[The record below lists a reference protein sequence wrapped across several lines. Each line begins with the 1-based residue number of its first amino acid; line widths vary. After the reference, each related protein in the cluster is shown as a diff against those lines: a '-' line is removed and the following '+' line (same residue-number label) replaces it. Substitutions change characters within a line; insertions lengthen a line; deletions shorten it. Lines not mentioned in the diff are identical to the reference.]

1 VSRGLWKVES
11 KASSTTIEEV
21 AGTLRAEVMETP
33 WGNGDHSLQQERVD
47 EFAMRRSGEVAMRG
61 SLGQLIER
69 STSAPPPS
77 SEPPARY
84 RSKNDDDL
92 VGNVSQ
98 DISVRRAESSDVT
111 DYDH

>member
-1 VSRGLWKVES
+1 
-11 KASSTTIEEV
+11 
-21 AGTLRAEVMETP
+21 MEAP
-33 WGNGDHSLQQERVD
+33 WGNGDHPQQQDRVD
-47 EFAMRRSGEVAMRG
+47 EFAMRRSGEAAMRG

-92 VGNVSQ
+92 VGNVSR
-98 DISVRRAESSDVT
+98 DFSARRAESSDVPIMIT
-111 DYDH
+111 DIRLLTIESRFIFCF

>member
-1 VSRGLWKVES
+1 
-11 KASSTTIEEV
+11 
-21 AGTLRAEVMETP
+21 MEAP
-33 WGNGDHSLQQERVD
+33 WGNGDRSLQQDSVD
-47 EFAMRRSGEVAMRG
+47 EFAMRRSGEAAMRG

-92 VGNVSQ
+92 VGNVSRHF
-98 DISVRRAESSDVT
+98 SVRMILIIRRSHD
-111 DYDH
+111 DY